1 MHATTKA
8 KATGSNTLLDSGSVT
23 KRLQQELMSIMCA
36 GDSSVS
42 AFPSGDSLLNWI
54 ATIQVC
60 FRLFTAYVEYYFA
73 HFNPA
78 LWPIPVAHFE
88 FFSIYCLC
96 QGPSGTAYEGLSF
109 RLGLTFTSEY
119 PFKAPVVKFE
129 TPCFHPN
136 VDLQGNICLDIL
148 KEKWSGKENFRR
160 KKCNHRCLLIETL
173 LFTTTI
179 YSSIPSIQNFIAAA
193 YSVTT
198 ILQSIQSLLG
208 DANVDSP
215 LNVHAAKLWDLN
227 QAEYKDLVLKAYKSK
242 PTA

>member
-1 MHATTKA
+1 MNSSDAMHATTKA
-8 KATGSNTLLDSGSVT
+8 KATGSNTLLDSGAVT

-60 FRLFTAYVEYYFA
+60 FRLFSAYILHYFA
-73 HFNPA
+73 HFTPA
-78 LWPIPVAHFE
+78 FCLVSVTHTE
-88 FFSIYCLC
+88 FSQIFLLL

-136 VDLQGNICLDIL
+136 VDLHGNICLDIL
-148 KEKWSGKENFRR
+148 KEKWSGTSRLKIKRLLETTR
-160 KKCNHRCLLIETL
+160 KFTFVFHCLIHLLIPIILPFTL
-173 LFTTTI
+173 QLHTVLLPFFNP
-179 YSSIPSIQNFIAAA
+179 SSLC
-193 YSVTT
+193 SVM
-198 ILQSIQSLLG
+198 
-208 DANVDSP
+208 
-215 LNVHAAKLWDLN
+215 
-227 QAEYKDLVLKAYKSK
+227 
-242 PTA
+242 PT